1 MIIWD
6 QLNNITSVE
15 FIIPKETDSEPQL
28 VGFHLSIPMGY
39 MESVP
44 LFCATTEKIKDTVN
58 NAMHKIGKAPV
69 HPLDI
74 LEETP
79 PGDYNQI

>member
-1 MIIWD
+1 MLIWF
-6 QLNNITSVE
+6 QLNYIPSVE
-15 FIIPKETDSEPQL
+15 CIIPKDTDSESKL

-44 LFCATTEKIKDTVN
+44 LFCATMEKIKDTVN

-79 PGDYNQI
+79 PGDDNQI